1 MGIKNLNKYLLE
13 KCSDHAIK
21 KKHIS
26 IFAGKTLV
34 VDTSIYL
41 YKFMEEKSLIEN
53 MYHMITVFRHY
64 KISGIFVFDGKPP
77 KEKDE
82 LIQKR
87 KIQKKIAEE
96 RYHQLKNSMNLLEDI
111 QPELAIEMEKLR
123 RQFIRI
129 HPNDIKD
136 VKALMDHYGVEYI
149 DAEGEADKVCV
160 KMVMDKKAW
169 ACVSDDMDMFV
180 YGCKRV
186 IRNIDL
192 LQHTA
197 IYYNLDNILRELQ
210 LPLQDF
216 REIMILSGTDYNL
229 HQKVTLHKSLK
240 YYQDYKQTLSP
251 PSPNLS
257 TKTTPDR
264 SFYEWLSQN
273 HISNADTL
281 YHIYNMFAMETGAEG
296 EAAKYMLV
304 KTKKLVNWTKLRE
317 FLANHGFVFI

>member
-1 MGIKNLNKYLLE
+1 MGIKNLNRYLLE
-13 KCSDHAIK
+13 KCSEHAIK
-21 KKHIS
+21 QKHLS
-26 IFAGKTLV
+26 IFSGKSLV

-53 MYHMITVFRHY
+53 MYRMITVFRHY
-64 KISGIFVFDGKPP
+64 KITPVFVFDGKPP
-77 KEKDE
+77 KEKEE

-87 KIQKKIAEE
+87 KIQKKLAEE
-96 RYHQLKNSMNLLEDI
+96 RYLQLKQGVDSIDDI
-111 QPELAIEMEKLR
+111 QPEIAAEMEKLR

-129 HPNDIKD
+129 HPNDIKE
-136 VKALMDHYGVEYI
+136 VKTLMDLYGVEYL

-160 KMVMDKKAW
+160 KMVLDKKAW

-186 IRNIDL
+186 IRNINL

-197 IYYNLDNILRELQ
+197 IYYNLDNILRDLQ

-240 YYQDYKQTLSP
+240 YYQDFKQSVLSD
-251 PSPNLS
+251 NL
-257 TKTTPDR
+257 KPEDDR
-264 SFYEWLSQN
+264 RFYEWLSKN
-273 HISNADTL
+273 RISNAETL
-281 YHIYNMFAMETGAEG
+281 YEIYNMFIMDDDKDQN
-296 EAAKYMLV
+296 KYMLV
-304 KTKKLVNWTKLRE
+304 KSKKTVNWTKLRE
-317 FLANHGFVFI
+317 FLVCYGFVFM